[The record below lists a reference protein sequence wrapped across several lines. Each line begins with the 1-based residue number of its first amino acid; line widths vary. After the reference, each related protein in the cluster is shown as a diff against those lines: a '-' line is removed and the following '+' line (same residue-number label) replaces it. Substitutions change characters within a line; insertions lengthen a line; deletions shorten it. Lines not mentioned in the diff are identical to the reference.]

1 MDTMERT
8 RPNTEAATTNGNL
21 TTTLNHLIEA
31 DIESDKT
38 LYSAAEHIDNR
49 GMKLLLKTYAQQHA
63 QFTAQLQDV
72 VRQMGDNPPVNRD
85 PVTTMSR
92 GLTDVKAAMTVKR
105 QDRQQVALTDALQ
118 SENTTVNAYTE
129 ALNTSLPERVRELVT
144 RQAERART
152 IQNQIKLMSGE
163 SSRRL
168 VIRLYDQ
175 ADEAARVVNQL
186 QQAGF
191 AADEIYSAPIE
202 QATRVYSADPEE
214 RGRTKQQTVFAMS
227 MAGAGVGL
235 VLGVL
240 LGIAQRWLA
249 PNTLSFLPSS
259 GVAVAIIIGVI
270 VAVIG
275 AIFGTIFGLLIGQDK
290 SEEDAYLY
298 TESLKEGDTLLVVF
312 TDSRNKA
319 EAEQIIGLKHQR
331 EIAPGAGREA

>member
-1 MDTMERT
+1 MDTMDRT
-8 RPNTEAATTNGNL
+8 RPNPEAATTNGNV

-72 VRQMGDNPPVNRD
+72 VRQMGDTPPVNRD

-105 QDRQQVALTDALQ
+105 QERQHVALEEALQ
-118 SENTTVNAYTE
+118 SANTTVTMYTE
-129 ALNTSLPERVRELVT
+129 ALNTTLPERVRELVA
-144 RQAERART
+144 RQAEWVRT

-191 AADEIYSAPIE
+191 STDEIYSAPIE
-202 QATRVYSADPEE
+202 QVARVYSADPEE
-214 RGRTKQQTVFAMS
+214 RGRTKQQTLFATS
-227 MAGAGVGL
+227 LAGAGVGL

-240 LGIAQRWLA
+240 LGLAQRWLA
-249 PNTLSFLPSS
+249 PNSLAFLPNS
-259 GVAVAIIIGVI
+259 GVAVVITVGVMG
-270 VAVIG
+270 AVIG
-275 AIFGTIFGLLIGQDK
+275 AIFGAIFGLLIGQDK

-312 TDSRNKA
+312 TDSGNKA
-319 EAEQIIGLKHQR
+319 NADRIVGLKHQR
-331 EIAPGAGREA
+331 EIKPLAT